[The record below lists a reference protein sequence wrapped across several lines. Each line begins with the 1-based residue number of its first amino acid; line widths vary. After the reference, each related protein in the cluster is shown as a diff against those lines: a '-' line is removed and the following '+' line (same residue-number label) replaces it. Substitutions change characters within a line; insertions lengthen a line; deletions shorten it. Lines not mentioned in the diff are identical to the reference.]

1 MTCSRS
7 AYIIVLCYLYFKY
20 VYILLLHGLPASTA
34 SCNLEV
40 PGSNLS
46 QAEYLSSWLCIY
58 SAPNRSR
65 HGVCNAAYGTVH
77 YKEPLK
83 SFEIRVGHTSSSFL
97 LSRYCHDFANSDV
110 KYILTVIKTYAALK
124 KESQC
129 PQHTSQ
135 ADAVNTCHTCFIKNY
150 GYTYFGITPSIMF
163 SLFMGTQIS
172 KW

>member
-1 MTCSRS
+1 MFIS
-7 AYIIVLCYLYFKY
+7 YYFTACPD
-20 VYILLLHGLPASTA
+20 GSFASTA
-34 SCNLEV
+34 SCNLVV

-58 SAPNRSR
+58 SASNRSR

-83 SFEIRVGHTSSSFL
+83 SFEIKVGHTSSSFL

-110 KYILTVIKTYAALK
+110 KYILAVIKTYAALK

-150 GYTYFGITPSIMF
+150 GYTYFGITPSIMLI
-163 SLFMGTQIS
+163 LFMGTQIS